1 MAIIHCLGAGL
12 VGSYVACRLADA
24 GHEVHVIDMQPNPKV
39 IDYPSITIHN
49 GDALAYCEEIGDSQV
64 DLVVNMLPGEIGK
77 IGMRIL
83 CENSGGK
90 FTRIVDLSFSDETPD
105 RYHKFAQDCGVK
117 VLWDVGIAPGL
128 SNMLLAEAYRV
139 LGRLSN
145 AEVRVGGNPT
155 KPTSGWN
162 YMAPFSPKDVIAEY
176 TRPAR
181 VIRSGGEVVLPA
193 LSERHFI
200 EVPEHGQMEAFLTD
214 GLRSLL
220 DTIPAVEMSEYTVRW
235 PGHIQRFIDERDTGE
250 LDEDK
255 LLREWWYD
263 HKIPEFTWMEVM
275 AESLDGKRMSW
286 RYSDYAQE
294 DDSSMARSTGMVTAF
309 CIEEWLQDDGM
320 IPLGVHPPEA
330 VPSKVVARIIER
342 MVNENAVIQG
352 PEIGK

>member
-1 MAIIHCLGAGL
+1 MAVIHCLGAGL

-24 GHEVHVIDMQPNPKV
+24 GHDIHVIDMQPKPKV
-39 IDYPSITIHN
+39 IGYPGITIHHE
-49 GDALAYCEEIGDSQV
+49 DALDYCEEIDRSEV

-77 IGMRIL
+77 IGMRVL
-83 CENSGGK
+83 CGNHDT
-90 FTRIVDLSFSDETPD
+90 FTRIVDLSFSDESPN
-105 RYHKFAQDCGVK
+105 RYHQFAEDWGVK

-139 LGRLSN
+139 LGPLSK
-145 AEVRVGGNPT
+145 AEIRVGGNPT
-155 KPTSGWN
+155 GPTPGWS

-181 VIRSGGEVVLPA
+181 VIRDGGEVVLPA

-220 DTIPAVEMSEYTVRW
+220 ETIPAVEMSEYTIRW
-235 PGHIQRFIDERDTGE
+235 PGHIQRFIDERDSGE
-250 LDEDK
+250 LDEDE

-275 AESLDGKRMSW
+275 AEGHDGKQMVW
-286 RYSDYAQE
+286 RYADYAR
-294 DDSSMARSTGMVTAF
+294 DDGSSMARSTGMVTAF
-309 CIEEWLQDDGM
+309 CIEEWLQDDG
-320 IPLGVHPPEA
+320 IVPLGVHPPE
-330 VPSKVVARIIER
+330 VLPPEVVARIVER
-342 MVNENAVIQG
+342 MISEKAIIQG
-352 PEIGK
+352 PRIGE